1 MTKKRLREIGI
12 VLASARQEIGTQ
24 KDVAELT
31 GLGLRTLQRLE
42 HGDPRPWGR
51 AANVVLLRETG
62 LISARI
68 ADEVLT

>member
-1 MTKKRLREIGI
+1 MTKKRLKQIGI
-12 VLASARQEIGTQ
+12 ELARARLEIGTQ

-42 HGDPRPWGR
+42 HGDPRSWGR
-51 AANVVLLRETG
+51 AANVVLLREMG

-68 ADEVLT
+68 AEEVIG